1 MRCTLHKPHSLL
13 LLPLFGLAL
22 AASGCSDPG
31 AALCTGVTGTCKGLA
46 AGSSEAQVS
55 SLFSTAASGT
65 TIVFGAGTFKF
76 KNTVACA
83 SGVTN
88 LTIKGAGI
96 DKTTLDFKDQLT
108 GSQAIACSGTDG
120 ISFSDLTVADSL
132 GDAIKVEGATG
143 VVFRNVKIVWTKSD
157 PTAHGPYGLYPV
169 QCKNV
174 LIEGSTVDGASDAG
188 IYVGQSEN
196 VVVRNNTAV
205 HNVAGIEIE
214 NTWYADV
221 TNNEATDNTAG
232 ILIFSLPIKNSPK
245 PTTKSVRVYMNKSH
259 DNNRASFAAS
269 GSVVGKVPAGVGL
282 LIMAADQV
290 EVFGNTI
297 QNSNTAQTGI
307 VSYQILQTSFADVP
321 TYIPDPTNI
330 YIHDNTYVGDA
341 TMFDQSNPLGIALAQ
356 TFPGTKAPT
365 IMWDG
370 FVGANAPKTIAN
382 NPASIC
388 LGGNGANTTWANLDA
403 PSTTS
408 PTSFS
413 AVKTDATAY
422 TCQLPAL
429 PAVTFPGL

>member
-1 MRCTLHKPHSLL
+1 MITSTKSLWIV
-13 LLPLFGLAL
+13 PVLAL
-22 AASGCSDPG
+22 AAAGCSDG
-31 AALCTGVTGTCKGLA
+31 GSALCTGVTGTCKGLT

-55 SLFSTAASGT
+55 SAFSTATAGT

-83 SGVTN
+83 TGVKN

-108 GSQAIACSGTDG
+108 GSQGIACSATDG
-120 ISFSDLTVADSL
+120 ISFSELTVADSL

-143 VVFRNVKIVWTKSD
+143 VTFRNVKVIWTKSD

-169 QCKNV
+169 QCHNV
-174 LIEGSTVDGASDAG
+174 LVEGSTVDGASDAG
-188 IYVGQSEN
+188 IYIGQSEN
-196 VVVRNNTAV
+196 VILRNNTAL

-232 ILIFSLPIKNSPK
+232 ILIFSLPIKDSPK
-245 PTTKSVRVYMNKSH
+245 PTTKSVRVYMNRSH
-259 DNNRASFAAS
+259 DNNRPSFAAS

-282 LIMAADQV
+282 LIMAADEV
-290 EVFGNTI
+290 EVFNNRIT
-297 QNSNTAQTGI
+297 NSNTAQTGI
-307 VSYQILQTSFADVP
+307 VSYQILQTTFADVP
-321 TYIPDPTNI
+321 NYIPDPTNI

-341 TMFDQSNPLGIALAQ
+341 KMFDQSNPLGIALAL

-388 LGGNGANTTWANLDA
+388 INNNGAGVTWANLDA
-403 PSTTS
+403 PGTMSS
-408 PTSFS
+408 TSFTS
-413 AVKTDATAY
+413 VKTDATAY
-422 TCQLPAL
+422 TCQLAAL
-429 PAVTFPGL
+429 PAVTIPGL